1 MANLILKCYYKIAQ
15 FLLRVGFK
23 LARITKK
30 YHLRQEILRID
41 LRTYSRLED
50 GVNLSKKQLDEISNY
65 WSQFVKVCPFSH
77 VFYSEKTGVY
87 SPYYLPDSIYYFL
100 IDQFYNNWEV
110 GKIVDNKCFYPQMF
124 SGIKMPVIIASRKNR
139 YWYDGVMNMIS
150 EETVRELVMNADG
163 VFIKKANESMGG
175 KGVFYFNS
183 RQNSAED
190 LKNILSS
197 INTDIVIQKGLKQS
211 ETLEILN
218 PSSVNTLRFLS
229 LLRKD
234 GSVKVYSVILRMGVG
249 DSKVDNASSGGITCG
264 VQPDGRLKSVAYN
277 PLGIKFEE
285 HPTSH
290 VHFDQIMIPGY
301 HEIKKKIEMLH
312 VQVPHFRLVSWDIA
326 IDSNNEPVLI
336 EANLYCGELDFHQ
349 LNNGPLF
356 GEDTDDIL
364 REVFNK

>member
-1 MANLILKCYYKIAQ
+1 MVLNVYYKITQ
-15 FLLRVGFK
+15 YILRFGFK

-30 YHLRQEILRID
+30 YHHRHEILRID
-41 LRTYSRLED
+41 LRMYSRLEN
-50 GVNLSKKQLDEISNY
+50 GVRLSKKQLDEVFNY
-65 WSQFVKVCPFSH
+65 WSQFVKVRPFSH
-77 VFYSEKTGVY
+77 AFYTEKTGVF
-87 SPYYLPDSIYYFL
+87 SPYYVPDSIHFFF
-100 IDQFYNNWEV
+100 IDQFYSNWEV
-110 GKIVDNKCFYPQMF
+110 GKILDNKCFYPQMF
-124 SGIKMPVIIASRKNR
+124 SGIKMPVIIACRKNR
-139 YWYDGVMNMIS
+139 YWFDSGMNMIS
-150 EETVRELVMNADG
+150 EETVRGFVMNAEG

-183 RQNSAED
+183 RNKSAED
-190 LKNILSS
+190 LKEVLST
-197 INTDIVIQKGLKQS
+197 INTDIVIQEGLKQS

-249 DSKVDNASSGGITCG
+249 NSKVDNASSGGITCG

-277 PLGIKFEE
+277 PLGTKFEE

-301 HEIKKKIEMLH
+301 HEIKEKIEMLH

-326 IDSNNEPVLI
+326 LDSTNEPVLI
-336 EANLYCGELDFHQ
+336 EANLYSGELDFHQ